1 MRAQQRWALALT
13 SVAFF
18 MTALDALVVVTA
30 LPAIHAGLG
39 GNVSTLEWTINA
51 YTLAFAAGIITAA
64 ALGDKFGRRR
74 MYVTGLVL
82 FTAASAA
89 CALAPNAEVLITTR
103 AIQGLGAALV
113 SPLSLTILAGSVPAG
128 AARRDRRH
136 LGRDRRPGR
145 GRRPA
150 NRRRGRA
157 GAELAL
163 DFLDQCAGRTGS
175 GNSRHPAAA

>member
-1 MRAQQRWALALT
+1 MQLTRPVTAPAASRQRGWALALT

-39 GNVSTLEWTINA
+39 GSVSTLEWTINA

-113 SPLSLTILAGSVPAG
+113 SP
-128 AARRDRRH
+128 
-136 LGRDRRPGR
+136 
-145 GRRPA
+145 
-150 NRRRGRA
+150 
-157 GAELAL
+157 
-163 DFLDQCAGRTGS
+163 
-175 GNSRHPAAA
+175 